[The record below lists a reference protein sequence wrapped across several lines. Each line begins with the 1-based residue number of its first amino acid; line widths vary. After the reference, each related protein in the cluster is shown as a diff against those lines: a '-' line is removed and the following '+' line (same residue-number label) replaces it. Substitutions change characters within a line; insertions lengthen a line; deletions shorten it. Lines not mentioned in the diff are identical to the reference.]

1 MEIKENV
8 HSSNLQF
15 KRLEVNIDTVFVRY
29 NERKW
34 IEDNVHVGWIYDE
47 IWYNKDK
54 YIEKVSTENE
64 VLSQALVES
73 MLSSENTKTELSE
86 AIVELTNLIGGVI

>member
-8 HSSNLQF
+8 CSSNLQF
-15 KRLEVNIDTVFVRY
+15 KRLEVNVDTVFVRY
-29 NERKW
+29 NEKKW

-73 MLSSENTKTELSE
+73 MLVSEQTK
-86 AIVELTNLIGGVI
+86 VELEMAMVEIVNIIGGM

>member
-1 MEIKENV
+1 MY
-8 HSSNLQF
+8 SSNLQF
-15 KRLEVNIDTVFVRY
+15 DRLEVNVDTVFVRY

-34 IEDNVHVGWIYDE
+34 IEDDVHIGWIYDE

-73 MLSSENTKTELSE
+73 MLTNEQTKMELE
-86 AIVELTNLIGGVI
+86 MAMVELFNLLGGM